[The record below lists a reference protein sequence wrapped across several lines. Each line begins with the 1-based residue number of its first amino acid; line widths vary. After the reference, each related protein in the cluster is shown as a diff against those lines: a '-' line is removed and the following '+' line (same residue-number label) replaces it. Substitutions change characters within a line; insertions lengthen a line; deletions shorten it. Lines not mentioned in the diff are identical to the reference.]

1 MSNTTKRVQGG
12 YTIQLVDGSE
22 AITFDAVNTVITGD
36 LTVTGNAV
44 LTGNI
49 NADRIFNGTSNVEIV
64 TPGANITMSVAGTND
79 VLDIGAAGMV
89 ISGVAFV
96 TGNITGANLNTAGL
110 ATVTGNITGG
120 NLRTVGNVLISRDA
134 STAQPTIRFEDTN
147 NTVTPGQILGAIEW
161 FTNDLSGGARVTS
174 VIRSNVSSVSGNATV
189 EILTSTNGAAPSV
202 KVSVL
207 ENGNVGVANA
217 APNHKFAVSGDAHIS
232 TTATVIGNITGGNMI
247 TAGLATVTGNI
258 TGGNIN
264 TAGLASVTGNVIANN
279 INASQQVTA
288 GALGVS
294 ATGNVTGGNIISDGV
309 ITATGNVTAT
319 DFLGTTVSVSGNITG
334 GNLTTAG
341 TTATGPLT
349 ATTAT
354 ISTSL
359 TGNGVGVTNYEYQ
372 ASDAV
377 ISSATPVD
385 IGVLTFTAAANHP
398 YRFESYII
406 LVPDGAMTVAPA
418 VSFAAGSCFYTTETQ
433 ANVAVAFKAVT
444 KSSSDDVTEATG
456 MTGTDARALRI
467 TGWFYHTV
475 DTAVTMR
482 IQNNTGNITAKTG
495 SHLAYTRIA

>member
-22 AITFDAVNTVITGD
+22 AITLDAVNTVITGD

-49 NADRIFNGTSNVEIV
+49 NADRIFNGTSNVEIAAPGSNITVAVNGVNDIATFSDAGVDIIGHASASGNV
-64 TPGANITMSVAGTND
+64 TGANINTTGLAS
-79 VLDIGAAGMV
+79 I
-89 ISGVAFV
+89 
-96 TGNITGANLNTAGL
+96 TGNVI
-110 ATVTGNITGG
+110 GG
-120 NLRTVGNVLISRDA
+120 NLRTAGNILISRDA
-134 STAQPTIRFEDTN
+134 STAQPTIRFEDTDD
-147 NTVTPGQILGAIEW
+147 TVTPGQILGAIEW
-161 FTNDLSGGARVTS
+161 FTNDLIPGARVTS
-174 VIRSNVSSVSGNATV
+174 VIRSNVSSVSGNATI
-189 EILTSTNGAAPSV
+189 EFLTSTNGAAPSV

-217 APNHKFAVSGDAHIS
+217 APMHKFAVSGDAHIS
-232 TTATVIGNITGGNMI
+232 TTATVVGNITGGNVI
-247 TAGLATVTGNI
+247 TAGLATVTGNV

-264 TAGLASVTGNVIANN
+264 SAGLVSVTGNVIANN
-279 INASQQVTA
+279 VNASQQITA
-288 GALGVS
+288 GALGVL
-294 ATGNVTGGNIISDGV
+294 ATGNIDGGNIISQGI
-309 ITATGNVTAT
+309 ITATGNLTAT
-319 DFLGTTVSVSGNITG
+319 DFFGTSLSVSGNITG

-341 TTATGPLT
+341 TTVTGPFT
-349 ATTAT
+349 ATTAN

-359 TGNGVGVTNYEYQ
+359 TGNGVGVTNYVYQ

-406 LVPDGAMTVAPA
+406 LVPDGSMTVAPA
-418 VSFAAGSCFYTTETQ
+418 VSFAAGSCFYTTEIQTTSTG
-433 ANVAVAFKAVT
+433 AMAAATKSTSDNVAT
-444 KSSSDDVTEATG
+444 TYG
-456 MTGTDARALRI
+456 ITGTDARTLRI

-482 IQNNTGNITAKTG
+482 IQNSTGNITAKTG
-495 SHLAYTRIA
+495 SHLAYARIA

>member
-49 NADRIFNGTSNVEIV
+49 NADRIFNGTSNVEITTPGGNVQIGVGGINDVVDVGTSGMAV
-64 TPGANITMSVAGTND
+64 TGVVFASGNVTGANI
-79 VLDIGAAGMV
+79 
-89 ISGVAFV
+89 
-96 TGNITGANLNTAGL
+96 NTTGL
-110 ATVTGNITGG
+110 ASVTGNITGG
-120 NLRTVGNVLISRDA
+120 NLRTAGNILIIRDA
-134 STAQPTIRFEDTN
+134 STAQPTVRFEDTDD
-147 NTVTPGQILGAIEW
+147 TVTVGQVLGAIEW
-161 FTNDLSGGARVTS
+161 FTSDLSGGARVTS

-189 EILTSTNGAAPSV
+189 EILTSTNGAPASV

-217 APNHKFAVSGDAHIS
+217 APMHKFAVSGDAFVS
-232 TTATVIGNITGGNMI
+232 TTATVIGNVTGGNLI
-247 TAGLATVTGNI
+247 TAGLVTATGNI
-258 TGGNIN
+258 TSSANVAGANLI
-264 TAGLASVTGNVIANN
+264 TAGNVIANN
-279 INASQQVTA
+279 VNAGQQVTA

-294 ATGNVTGGNIISDGV
+294 ATGNVTGGNLISNGL
-309 ITATGNVTAT
+309 ISATGNLTTT
-319 DFLGTTVSVSGNITG
+319 DIFATTVSVSGNITG
-334 GNLTTAG
+334 GNLITAG

-349 ATTAT
+349 ATTAS
-354 ISTSL
+354 ISASL
-359 TGNGVGVTNYEYQ
+359 TGNGVGVTNFEYQ

-406 LVPDGAMTVAPA
+406 LVPDGSMTVAPA
-418 VSFAAGSCFYTTETQ
+418 VNFAAGSCFYTTEIQTSSTG
-433 ANVAVAFKAVT
+433 AMAATTKNTSDSVAT
-444 KSSSDDVTEATG
+444 THLL
-456 MTGTDARALRI
+456 TGTDARTLRI

-482 IQNNTGNITAKTG
+482 IQNSTGNLTAKTG

>member
-49 NADRIFNGTSNVEIV
+49 NADRIFNGTSNVEIPSPGSNITVAVNGVNDIATFSDAGVDITGYASASGNV
-64 TPGANITMSVAGTND
+64 TGANINTGGLAS
-79 VLDIGAAGMV
+79 
-89 ISGVAFV
+89 V
-96 TGNITGANLNTAGL
+96 TGN
-110 ATVTGNITGG
+110 VTGG
-120 NLRTVGNVLISRDA
+120 NLRTTGNILIIRDA
-134 STAQPTIRFEDTN
+134 STAQPTLRFEDTDD
-147 NTVTPGQILGAIEW
+147 TVTAGQVLGAIEW
-161 FTNDLSGGARVTS
+161 FTNDVSGGARVTS
-174 VIRSNVSSVSGNATV
+174 VIRSNASSVTGNATV
-189 EILTSTNGAAPSV
+189 EILTSSGGAAPAV
-202 KVSVL
+202 RVSVL
-207 ENGNVGVANA
+207 EDGNVGVANA
-217 APNHKFAVSGDAHIS
+217 APAHRFSVTGDAYIS
-232 TTATVIGNITGGNMI
+232 TTATVIGNVTGGNLA
-247 TAGLATVTGNI
+247 TAGLLTATGNVTGA
-258 TGGNIN
+258 NIN
-264 TAGLASVTGNVIANN
+264 TGGLVSVTGNVIANN
-279 INASQQVTA
+279 VNASQQITA

-341 TTATGPLT
+341 TTVTGPFT
-349 ATTAT
+349 ATTAN

-406 LVPDGAMTVAPA
+406 LVPDGSMTVAPA
-418 VSFAAGSCFYTTETQ
+418 VSFAAGSCFYTTEIQTTSTG
-433 ANVAVAFKAVT
+433 AMAAATKSTSDNVAT
-444 KSSSDDVTEATG
+444 TYG
-456 MTGTDARALRI
+456 MTGTDARTLRI
-467 TGWFYHTV
+467 TGWFYHIV

-482 IQNNTGNITAKTG
+482 IQNSTGNITAKTG
-495 SHLAYTRIA
+495 SHLAYARIA

>member
-64 TPGANITMSVAGTND
+64 SPGSNITVAVNGVNDIATFSDTGLDTTGYVSASGNVTGANI
-79 VLDIGAAGMV
+79 
-89 ISGVAFV
+89 
-96 TGNITGANLNTAGL
+96 NTAGL
-110 ATVTGNITGG
+110 ASVAGNVIGG
-120 NLRTVGNVLISRDA
+120 NLRTTGNILVIRDA
-134 STAQPTIRFEDTN
+134 SVAQPTLRFEDTDD
-147 NTVTPGQILGAIEW
+147 TVTAGQVLGAIEW
-161 FTNDLSGGARVTS
+161 YTNDVSGGARVTS
-174 VIRSNVSSVSGNATV
+174 AIRSNVSSVTGNATV
-189 EILTSTNGAAPSV
+189 EILTSTGGAAATV

-207 ENGNVGVANA
+207 EDGNVGVANA
-217 APNHKFAVSGDAHIS
+217 APVHKFSVTGDAYIS
-232 TTATVIGNITGGNMI
+232 TTATVIGNVTGGNLA
-247 TAGLATVTGNI
+247 TAGVLTATGNV

-264 TAGLASVTGNVIANN
+264 TGGLVSATGNVIANN
-279 INASQQVTA
+279 INATQQVTA

-294 ATGNVTGGNIISDGV
+294 ATGNITGGNIISDG
-309 ITATGNVTAT
+309 IISATGNLTTT
-319 DFLGTTVSVSGNITG
+319 DIFGTTVSVSGNITG

-359 TGNGVGVTNYEYQ
+359 TGNGVGVTNYVYQ
-372 ASDAV
+372 SSDDV

-398 YRFESYII
+398 YRFESYVI
-406 LVPDGAMTVAPA
+406 LVPDGGMTVAPA
-418 VSFAAGSCFYTTETQ
+418 VNFAAGSCFYTTEIQITGNS
-433 ANVAVAFKAVT
+433 APNVAT
-444 KSSSDDVTEATG
+444 KNSSDDVTVTYG
-456 MTGTDARALRI
+456 MTGTDARTLRI

-495 SHLAYTRIA
+495 SHLAFTRIA

>member
-22 AITFDAVNTVITGD
+22 AITFDAVNTMITGD

-49 NADRIFNGTSNVEIV
+49 NADRIFNGTSNVEIA
-64 TPGANITMSVAGTND
+64 TPGSNITVAVNGVND
-79 VLDIGAAGMV
+79 IAVFSDAGLD
-89 ISGVAFV
+89 V
-96 TGNITGANLNTAGL
+96 TGNIAVSGNVTGANLATTGL
-110 ATVTGNITGG
+110 ASVIGNITGG
-120 NLRTVGNVLISRDA
+120 NLRTAGNILIIRDA
-134 STAQPTIRFEDTN
+134 STAQPTVRFEDTDD
-147 NTVTPGQILGAIEW
+147 TVTVGQVLGAIEW
-161 FTNDLSGGARVTS
+161 FTSDLSGGARVTS
-174 VIRSNVSSVSGNATV
+174 VIRANASSVGGNATV
-189 EILTSTNGAAPSV
+189 EILTSTGGAAPSV

-207 ENGNVGVANA
+207 EDGNVGVANA
-217 APNHKFAVSGDAHIS
+217 APMHKFSVTGDAYVS
-232 TTATVIGNITGGNMI
+232 TTATVIGNVTGGNLI
-247 TAGLATVTGNI
+247 TAGLITVTGNV
-258 TGGNIN
+258 TGGNLI

-309 ITATGNVTAT
+309 ISATGNLTTT
-319 DFLGTTVSVSGNITG
+319 DIFATTVSVSGNITG
-334 GNLTTAG
+334 GNLITAG

-349 ATTAT
+349 ATTAS

-359 TGNGVGVTNYEYQ
+359 TGNGVGVTNFEYQ

-406 LVPDGAMTVAPA
+406 LVPDGSMTVAPA
-418 VSFAAGSCFYTTETQ
+418 VSFAAGSCFYTTEIQTTNTG
-433 ANVAVAFKAVT
+433 AWNTATKNTSDSVAT
-444 KSSSDDVTEATG
+444 TYG
-456 MTGTDARALRI
+456 ITGTDARTLRI

-482 IQNNTGNITAKTG
+482 IQNSTGNITAKTG
-495 SHLAYTRIA
+495 SHLTYTRIA

>member
-1 MSNTTKRVQGG
+1 
-12 YTIQLVDGSE
+12 
-22 AITFDAVNTVITGD
+22 
-36 LTVTGNAV
+36 
-44 LTGNI
+44 
-49 NADRIFNGTSNVEIV
+49 
-64 TPGANITMSVAGTND
+64 
-79 VLDIGAAGMV
+79 
-89 ISGVAFV
+89 
-96 TGNITGANLNTAGL
+96 
-110 ATVTGNITGG
+110 
-120 NLRTVGNVLISRDA
+120 
-134 STAQPTIRFEDTN
+134 
-147 NTVTPGQILGAIEW
+147 
-161 FTNDLSGGARVTS
+161 
-174 VIRSNVSSVSGNATV
+174 
-189 EILTSTNGAAPSV
+189 
-202 KVSVL
+202 
-207 ENGNVGVANA
+207 VANA
-217 APNHKFAVSGDAHIS
+217 APGHKFSVTGDAYVS
-232 TTATVIGNITGGNMI
+232 TTATVIGNITGGNVI
-247 TAGLATVTGNI
+247 TAGLVTVTGNV

-359 TGNGVGVTNYEYQ
+359 TGNGVGVTNYVYQ

-398 YRFESYII
+398 YRFESYVI
-406 LVPDGAMTVAPA
+406 LVPDSSMTVAPA
-418 VSFAAGSCFYTTETQ
+418 VSFAAGSCFYTTEIQTDSTSLM
-433 ANVAVAFKAVT
+433 ATAT
-444 KSSSDDVTEATG
+444 KSTSDSVATTHS
-456 MTGTDARALRI
+456 MTGTDARTLRI

-482 IQNNTGNITAKTG
+482 IQNNMGNITAKTG
-495 SHLAYTRIA
+495 SHLAFTRIA

>member
-12 YTIQLVDGSE
+12 YTIELVDGSD
-22 AITFDAVNTVITGD
+22 AITLDATNTVIQGD

-49 NADRIFNGTSNVEIV
+49 NADRIFNGTSNIEIV

-79 VLDIGAAGMV
+79 VVDIGAAGMV
-89 ISGVAFV
+89 VSGVAFV
-96 TGNITGANLNTAGL
+96 TGNVTGANLNTAGL
-110 ATVTGNITGG
+110 ASVTGNITGG
-120 NLRTVGNVLISRDA
+120 NLRTSGNILISRDA
-134 STAQPTIRFEDTN
+134 SAGQPTIRFEDTDISAD
-147 NTVTPGQILGAIEW
+147 PGQILGAIEW
-161 FTNDLSGGARVTS
+161 YTNDATPGARVTS
-174 VIRSNVSSVSGNATV
+174 AIRSNVSSVNGNATV
-189 EILTSTNGAAPSV
+189 EILTSTNGAAPTV
-202 KVSVL
+202 KVSIL
-207 ENGNVGVANA
+207 ENGNVGISNA
-217 APNHKFAVSGDAHIS
+217 APGHKFSVTGDAYIS
-232 TTATVIGNITGGNMI
+232 TTATVIGNITGGNLI
-247 TAGLATVTGNI
+247 TAGVVTATGNV

-294 ATGNVTGGNIISDGV
+294 ATGNIDGGNLISQGIIS
-309 ITATGNVTAT
+309 ASGNLTTT
-319 DFLGTTVSVSGNITG
+319 DIFGTTVSVSGNITG

-359 TGNGVGVTNYEYQ
+359 TGNGVGVTNYVYQ
-372 ASDAV
+372 GTDATL
-377 ISSATPVD
+377 SSATPVD

-398 YRFESYII
+398 YRFESYIV
-406 LVPDGAMTVAPA
+406 LEPDGAMTVAPA

-433 ANVAVAFKAVT
+433 DTSTGAFAIAT
-444 KSSSDDVTEATG
+444 KNSSDDVTTTYG
-456 MTGTDARALRI
+456 MTGTDARTLRI

-482 IQNNTGNITAKTG
+482 FQNSTGNITAKTG
-495 SHLAYTRIA
+495 SHLAYTRLA

>member
-22 AITFDAVNTVITGD
+22 AITLDAVNTVITGD

-44 LTGNI
+44 LLGNI
-49 NADRIFNGTSNVEIV
+49 NADRIFNGTSNVEIT
-64 TPGANITMSVAGTND
+64 TPSGNVQIGVGGIADVVDVGT
-79 VLDIGAAGMV
+79 AGM
-89 ISGVAFV
+89 AV
-96 TGNITGANLNTAGL
+96 TGVVFASGNVTGSNINTAGL
-110 ATVTGNITGG
+110 ASVTGNVIGG
-120 NLRTVGNVLISRDA
+120 NLRTTGNILISRDA
-134 STAQPTIRFEDTN
+134 STAQPTIRFEDTDD
-147 NTVTPGQILGAIEW
+147 TVTPGQILGAVEW

-174 VIRSNVSSVSGNATV
+174 VIRSNVSSVTGNATV
-189 EILTSTNGAAPSV
+189 EILTSTNGAPASV

-207 ENGNVGVANA
+207 EDGNVGVANA
-217 APNHKFAVSGDAHIS
+217 APGHKFSVTGDAYVS
-232 TTATVIGNITGGNMI
+232 TTATVIGNITGGNVI

-309 ITATGNVTAT
+309 ISATGNLTTT
-319 DFLGTTVSVSGNITG
+319 DIFGITVSVSGNITG

-341 TTATGPLT
+341 TTATGPLS

-372 ASDAV
+372 ASDSV

-385 IGVLTFTAAANHP
+385 IGVLTFTAAADHP
-398 YRFESYII
+398 YRFESYIV

-418 VSFAAGSCFYTTETQ
+418 VSFAAGSCFYTTEIQTTSTGTWNT
-433 ANVAVAFKAVT
+433 AT
-444 KSSSDDVTEATG
+444 KSASDDVATTYG
-456 MTGTDARALRI
+456 MTGTDARVLRI

-482 IQNNTGNITAKTG
+482 IQNSTGNITAKTG
-495 SHLAYTRIA
+495 SHLAYTRID